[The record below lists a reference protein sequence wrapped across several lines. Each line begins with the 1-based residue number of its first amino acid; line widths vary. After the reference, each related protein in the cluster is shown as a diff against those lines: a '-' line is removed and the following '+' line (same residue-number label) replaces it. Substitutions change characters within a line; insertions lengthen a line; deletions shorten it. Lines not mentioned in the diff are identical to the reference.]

1 METIKDR
8 MTHPVLSIEQDKT
21 VKNAAENIYSNKV
34 GSLLVTENGNYIGII
49 TKTDL
54 MTRVLIKDLDA
65 KTIKVSEVMSS
76 PLYTID
82 SGESLAAAREMLLE
96 KSIRHL
102 TVTHNDEVVG
112 ILSIKDLQQNPS

>member
-1 METIKDR
+1 MEIINEC
-8 MTHPVLSIEQDKT
+8 MTHGVLSIEQDKT
-21 VKNAAENIYSNKV
+21 VKYAAEIIYSKKI
-34 GSLLVTENGNYIGII
+34 GSLLVTDKGNFIGII

-65 KTIKVSEVMSS
+65 KVIKVSAVMSA

-82 SGESLAAAREMLLE
+82 SGESLAAAREILSE

-102 TVTHNDEVVG
+102 TVTQNDNVVG
-112 ILSIKDLQQNPS
+112 ILSIKDL

>member
-1 METIKDR
+1 METINDR
-8 MTHPVLSIEQDKT
+8 MTHPALSIEQDKT
-21 VKNAAENIYSNKV
+21 VKNAAEIIYSNKI

-82 SGESLAAAREMLLE
+82 SGESLAAAREMLRE
-96 KSIRHL
+96 KSVRHL
-102 TVTHNDEVVG
+102 TVTRNNEVVG
-112 ILSIKDLQQNPS
+112 ILSIKDL

>member
-1 METIKDR
+1 METINDR

-21 VKNAAENIYSNKV
+21 VKNAAEIIYSNKI

-54 MTRVLIKDLDA
+54 MTRVLIKNLDA

-82 SGESLAAAREMLLE
+82 SGESLATAREMLSE
-96 KSIRHL
+96 KSVRHL
-102 TVTHNDEVVG
+102 TVTCNDEIVG
-112 ILSIKDLQQNPS
+112 ILSIKDL

>member
-1 METIKDR
+1 METINDR

-21 VKNAAENIYSNKV
+21 VKNAAEIIYSNKI

-65 KTIKVSEVMSS
+65 KAIKVSEIISS
-76 PLYTID
+76 HLYTID
-82 SGESLAAAREMLLE
+82 SGESLRAAREMLRE
-96 KSIRHL
+96 KSVRHL
-102 TVTHNDEVVG
+102 TVIRNDEVVG
-112 ILSIKDLQQNPS
+112 ILSIKDL